1 MKGLILALV
10 TLIVIGYVI
19 NRYYGMETT
28 KKYAGWTILAM
39 AVWGLYSTY
48 RNQELMEQLDS
59 LTSPLAL
66 PSLTQLK

>member
-1 MKGLILALV
+1 MQGLTLTLIA
-10 TLIVIGYVI
+10 LIVIGYVI
-19 NRYYGMETT
+19 YRYYGIETM

-39 AVWGLYSTY
+39 AVLGLYSTY
-48 RNQELMEQLDS
+48 KNQQLMEELDS